1 MTAYAL
7 ARLLPTEPH
16 PDVITYLERI
26 QGTFAPY
33 GGRFLIHGAQQVEV
47 VEGAWE
53 GDVVMV
59 AFPDLDAARAWYASD
74 AYQEILPLRTR
85 HIPGDLIFLPGVP
98 EDYDASGLAAKLRAN
113 LPA

>member
-7 ARLLPTEPH
+7 ARLLPTEQH
-16 PDVITYLERI
+16 PDVIAYIERI
-26 QGTFAPY
+26 QETFAPY
-33 GGRFLIHGAQQVEV
+33 GGRFLVHGGPPEV
-47 VEGAWE
+47 VEGTWE
-53 GDVVMV
+53 GDVVIL

-85 HIPGDLIFLPGVP
+85 HIPGDVIFLPGVP
-98 EDYDASGLAAKLRAN
+98 EEYDATATAARLRAT

>member
-7 ARLLPTEPH
+7 ARLLPTEQH
-16 PDVITYLERI
+16 PDVIAYIERV
-26 QGTFAPY
+26 QATFAPY
-33 GGRFLIHGAQQVEV
+33 GGRFLVHGAQVEV
-47 VEGAWE
+47 VEGDWE
-53 GDVVMV
+53 GDVVLV

-98 EDYDASGLAAKLRAN
+98 EDYDASKFAAKLRAS